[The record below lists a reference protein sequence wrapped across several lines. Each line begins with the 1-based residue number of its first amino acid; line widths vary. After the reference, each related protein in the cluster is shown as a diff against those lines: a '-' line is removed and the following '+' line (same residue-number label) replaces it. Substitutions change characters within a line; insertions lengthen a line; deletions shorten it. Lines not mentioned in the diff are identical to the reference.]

1 MKKMQREMTK
11 FGELNCQMVDLDT
24 KKAAIKATF
33 VIAYN
38 ISYLGWASIH
48 WPLMSVTL
56 GFIKRRY
63 SGRDVEWR
71 F

>member
-38 ISYLGWASIH
+38 ISYLG
-48 WPLMSVTL
+48 
-56 GFIKRRY
+56 
-63 SGRDVEWR
+63 
-71 F
+71 